1 MCFHFLYAS
10 PQSLKDG
17 SFWYKCLFEL
27 ASKNLIRLICIDE
40 AHSVAQDGR
49 NFRPEFRSAVKTLR
63 SIYDAQT
70 TKCNR
75 IAMSATFRQCN
86 QDVITDLF
94 GRPPDK
100 VMWLELARRRIHFD
114 VIISGNPLSA
124 VTSSAKQDYKHETDM
139 QTIVYT
145 NSKQQAVG
153 SISAAMES
161 LLENS
166 PNDGD
171 VIPLT
176 GDDGL
181 QFKVFTMHAFS
192 QDIDGRGSGGK
203 NVMFSNAPNS
213 TFECFN
219 IL

>member
-1 MCFHFLYAS
+1 M
-10 PQSLKDG
+10 
-17 SFWYKCLFEL
+17 
-27 ASKNLIRLICIDE
+27 
-40 AHSVAQDGR
+40 
-49 NFRPEFRSAVKTLR
+49 
-63 SIYDAQT
+63 
-70 TKCNR
+70 
-75 IAMSATFRQCN
+75 
-86 QDVITDLF
+86 TDLF

-100 VMWLELARRRIHFD
+100 VMWLELACRGIHFD

-153 SISAAMES
+153 SISATMES
-161 LLENS
+161 VLENS
-166 PNDGD
+166 PNNGD

-192 QDIDGRGSGGK
+192 QGGIDGVDDSILVSDTTRLLPKLKIMPATKAADCG
-203 NVMFSNAPNS
+203 VSNTRCRCSYRIGLAPS
-213 TFECFN
+213 MYSLVQEMGRC
-219 IL
+219 